1 MDLKIKCDHKCI
13 YIYIYTYI
21 YIIQSLLQC
30 LTEERKSGLKGHAG
44 KINNRTLTEV
54 KFLTQT
60 EKCSHIFLS

>member
-1 MDLKIKCDHKCI
+1 MDLKIKCDQKCI
-13 YIYIYTYI
+13 YIYYSVT
-21 YIIQSLLQC
+21 LQC